1 VDPTNQLDWPN
12 DKLGNKLPLA
22 ALVTIHSGAPDTQAS
37 GAARINFDTT
47 RVTATQLRQLGLN
60 RFTASQ
66 IAGHAFTSYSSLF
79 AVRGMNLTYAGELL
93 NVATFSTTTTTT
105 GKFNINTAS
114 AAALETIPSMT
125 SDVANAIVQQQT
137 SGYETLGAVA
147 NLAGFTTRSLG
158 AIADSL
164 TIGSNTW
171 IVRAYGQNGSAS
183 TAIEAVVGM
192 RSNQIQVISCN
203 RLHTVQ
209 IPSWWDWDQQT
220 TSNVQAG
227 TTTQ

>member
-1 VDPTNQLDWPN
+1 MRSRRTARSSPC
-12 DKLGNKLPLA
+12 A
-22 ALVTIHSGAPDTQAS
+22 AC
-37 GAARINFDTT
+37 
-47 RVTATQLRQLGLN
+47 
-60 RFTASQ
+60 
-66 IAGHAFTSYSSLF
+66 
-79 AVRGMNLTYAGELL
+79 TYAGELL